1 MGTTIGGSV
10 RRRGRPPAAER
21 ALRRDAAL
29 DAALAEIQ
37 DNGFERLTMSA
48 VAARAGSSKE
58 SLYVWFGNKEGLVAE
73 LIRRQSARTNTAVES
88 ALTTNQPVHEVLV
101 GIATNLLNVLLGD
114 TSLALNRAA
123 MSSPTLAG
131 ILLQQGR
138 HTTGPLIE
146 RYLARL
152 HQEGLI
158 QIDDPAEAFCLFYGL
173 AIQDSQIRALLG
185 EPPPDAAA
193 RSRMARSAVI
203 RFIALAAPLQDVAD
217 PQKAVAVERDFS

>member
-1 MGTTIGGSV
+1 MNNASV

-48 VAARAGSSKE
+48 VAGRAGSSKE

-73 LIRRQSARTNTAVES
+73 LIRRQSARTNAAVES
-88 ALTTNQPVHEVLV
+88 ALATNQPIREVLIGV
-101 GIATNLLNVLLGD
+101 ATNLLNVLLGD

-123 MSSPTLAG
+123 MSSPALAA

-152 HQEGLI
+152 YQEGLI
-158 QIDDPAEAFCLFYGL
+158 QIADPAEAFCLFYGL

-185 EPPPDAAA
+185 EPPPGAAA
-193 RSRMARSAVI
+193 RGRMARSAVS
-203 RFIALAAPLQDVAD
+203 RFIALAAPLRDVAD